1 MGIIINGITS
11 RLDTAKERITE
22 LEDEK
27 CVALLPT
34 EIQKKE
40 RAGGT
45 ELRIKELRDKN
56 TEHLYNWSV
65 LRKRNK

>member
-34 EIQKKE
+34 EIQKRKGQ
-40 RAGGT
+40 GGQ
-45 ELRIKELRDKN
+45 N
-56 TEHLYNWSV
+56 
-65 LRKRNK
+65 